1 MVLEKKKKSVTAY
14 VWGRSM
20 FRKKKTEFNR
30 TVPALPG
37 FLPSRL
43 NLPLVYSKRDARHSS
58 VTKAGSFHQTHLL
71 FFLGTN

>member
-1 MVLEKKKKSVTAY
+1 MCEDGVCLE
-14 VWGRSM
+14 R
-20 FRKKKTEFNR
+20 RKQTEFNR

-43 NLPLVYSKRDARHSS
+43 NLPLVYSERDTRHTS
-58 VTKAGSFHQTHLL
+58 VTKAGSFHQTHFL